1 MAGQEYKLP
10 ADLVIL
16 STADLH
22 GTIIDYNAGFKEASG
37 YTDEELKNQPHSILR
52 HPDMPK
58 EAFKDFWETIQA
70 GLPWQGMVKNK
81 RKNGDYYWVS
91 ANACPIFKDG
101 KMTSYLSVRYP
112 ATEEQKQWATQLYAD
127 VKAGKV
133 GFPWTPRPS
142 KQTEKAKLTLP
153 LLAGLGGTVGAGVTL
168 ATTGG
173 LIGLAWLGL
182 PVIALG
188 YLAYQLH
195 NKQSLSATIIKGI
208 EDINNSQF
216 RNRINDNS
224 ELGFMMNLI
233 RSRVAESAARN
244 YDALRASQELTTA
257 LNAASTNIMV
267 ADKDFNIKSI
277 NKSLRD
283 MFTRNEVQ
291 LKQAL
296 PRFEAAKIVG
306 SNMDV
311 FHQDPAHQRAMV
323 TKMMAPWTGDLRV
336 AGLVLRLT
344 VVPIIHQGEKVG
356 YVVEWLDRTQEV
368 NITDDIIRVMKD
380 MNEGSFDSQVIVE
393 ADGVLKIMKDN
404 INGALAQIGSA
415 VAGISE
421 VLEAQ
426 ATGDLTQ
433 QLPSGVFRGQIHDL
447 KNSINYATEKLKEV
461 VSSAIEAAQVVSEAS
476 AQVSQGATDLSERVQ
491 SQAAALEQT
500 SATMHQ
506 MSSAIE
512 NTSQNSRRAAELSF
526 EVKSQSTEGAQVM
539 EKTISAMK
547 AIEESSHKI
556 ADIVSLIDSIAFQ
569 TNLLALNAAVEAARA
584 GEHGRGFAVVAGE
597 VRALAQKS
605 AEASKEI
612 RSLIDVSVERVGN
625 GTQLAQKSGDYLKQI
640 THSIQDMA
648 EMIQQIANAST
659 EQSQGIAQVHEAIT
673 QIDSVTQQNA
683 ALVEETTAAAETL
696 ENEAANLRQTMSYF
710 KTGAMSLEHLSSV
723 ARLESRSESRS
734 AAAAKPK
741 ALTVQSSAQKQSA
754 LGRSVKPKSAHTSAA
769 SDDDEWTTF

>member
-1 MAGQEYKLP
+1 MSGQEYKLS
-10 ADLVIL
+10 AELVIL

-37 YTDEELKNQPHSILR
+37 YSDEELKNQPHSILR

-58 EAFKDFWETIQA
+58 EAFKDFWDTIQA

-101 KMTSYLSVRYP
+101 KITSYLSVRYP

-153 LLAGLGGTVGAGVTL
+153 LLAGLGGTVAAGVTI
-168 ATTGG
+168 AMTGG
-173 LIGLAWLGL
+173 LLGLAWLSL
-182 PVIALG
+182 PVIGLS

-195 NKQSLSATIIKGI
+195 GKQSISATILKGI

-267 ADKDFNIKSI
+267 ADGEFNIKSI
-277 NKSLRD
+277 NKSLRE
-283 MFTRNEVQ
+283 MFTRNEAQ

-296 PRFEAAKIVG
+296 PNFDATRVVG
-306 SNMDV
+306 SNMDI
-311 FHQDPAHQRAMV
+311 FHQNPAHQRAMV
-323 TKMMAPWTGDLRV
+323 GKMVEPWTGELRV

-344 VVPIIHQGEKVG
+344 VVPIKVNGEKTG
-356 YVVEWLDRTQEV
+356 YVVEWLDRTQEA
-368 NITDDIIRVMKD
+368 NITDDIVRVMSD
-380 MNEGSFDSQVIVE
+380 MNHGRFDSQVTAV
-393 ADGVLKIMKDN
+393 ADGVLKVMKGN
-404 INGALAQIGSA
+404 INGALSQVNQA
-415 VAGISE
+415 VSEIST

-426 ATGDLTQ
+426 SKGDLTQ
-433 QLPSGVFRGQIHDL
+433 QLPENAFKGQMHDL
-447 KNSINYATEKLKEV
+447 ENAINYAADRLKEV
-461 VSSAIEAAQVVSEAS
+461 VGSAIEAAQVVSDAS
-476 AQVSQGATDLSERVQ
+476 AQVSQGANDLSERVQ

-512 NTSQNSRRAAELSF
+512 NTSQNSRRAAELSL

-539 EKTISAMK
+539 EKTLTAMQ

-612 RSLIDVSVERVGN
+612 RGLIDASVERVGN
-625 GTQLAQKSGDYLKQI
+625 GTQLAQKSGDYLNQI
-640 THSIQDMA
+640 TQSIEEMA
-648 EMIQQIANAST
+648 DMIQQIADASA

-673 QIDSVTQQNA
+673 QIDAVTQQNA
-683 ALVEETTAAAETL
+683 ALVEETTAAADTL
-696 ENEAANLRQTMSYF
+696 DSEATNLRNTMAYF
-710 KTGAMSLEHLSSV
+710 KTGSQPQALAENTTQP
-723 ARLESRSESRS
+723 AKPRLDNKKSAQAALPKTVSPASRS
-734 AAAAKPK
+734 
-741 ALTVQSSAQKQSA
+741 
-754 LGRSVKPKSAHTSAA
+754 
-769 SDDDEWTTF
+769 DEWAEF